1 MNIAA
6 SSRKIF
12 PLFLLLLLFFPSL
25 NAQTFDEVR
34 AAAFGGER
42 AKARTL
48 AKAILAKE
56 FDSDVAVMLG
66 RVYAWDSK
74 YDSARI
80 VLDDVLQRNPRNSE
94 ALDALADLEYWDSR
108 YKQALSYCAR
118 ALATDSV
125 NENFLLKKAKILNS
139 DNQYSQSAQTLK
151 QLLKINPGNSEAIK
165 WLERVRLN
173 QRSNRVSLSYTYDS
187 FDKATNRDPWQLTY
201 LQYTRKTGFGSV
213 IGRVSQARRFETNG
227 TQFEVDAYPRI
238 TENQYLYLNV
248 GLSNSS
254 IYPAQRG
261 GFELN
266 TSLPKAFEASLGF
279 RVLHFSGSKRV
290 IIYTGSLGKY
300 DGNYWFSLRPFVTP
314 NGSDASVS
322 VYLLA
327 RRYFNDP
334 ENYFG
339 LRIGLG
345 SSPDERLKII
355 QTIQQLLDLPVGSDR
370 LKSQSVKF
378 EFNHLIKNSWIVNAG
393 FAVNNEEY
401 FDNSYLDISSQGTKY
416 GINYT
421 FDINIAYQF

>member
-1 MNIAA
+1 MAIPAF
-6 SSRKIF
+6 RKKIF
-12 PLFLLLLLFFPSL
+12 TPILLLFILSQNIFG
-25 NAQTFDEVR
+25 QTFNEVR
-34 AAAFGGER
+34 SAAFSGER

-48 AKAILAKE
+48 ARAILTKE

-80 VLDDVLQRNPRNSE
+80 VLNDVLKRNPKNSE

-108 YKQALSYCAR
+108 YNQALEYCQR
-118 ALATDSV
+118 ALQTDSV

-139 DNQYSQSAQTLK
+139 DEQYSQSAQTLK

-173 QRSNRVSLSYTYDS
+173 QRSNKISLSYTYDS
-187 FDKATNRDPWQLTY
+187 FDKVTNRDPWQLTY
-201 LQYTRKTGFGSV
+201 LQYTRKTGFGTV
-213 IGRVSQARRFETNG
+213 IGRISQARRFETNG

-238 TENQYLYLNV
+238 SENQYLYLNL

-254 IYPAQRG
+254 IYPAQRA

-300 DGNYWFSLRPFVTP
+300 VGNYWFSLRPFVTP
-314 NGSDASVS
+314 NENDASFS
-322 VYLLA
+322 VYFLT
-327 RRYFNDP
+327 RRYFTDP
-334 ENYFG
+334 ENY
-339 LRIGLG
+339 IGVRLGIG

-355 QTIQQLLDLPVGSDR
+355 QQLDPTTTSNR
-370 LKSQSVKF
+370 LKSQSIKF
-378 EFNHLIKNSWIVNAG
+378 EFNHLYKNSWIGNAG
-393 FAVNNEEY
+393 FVINNEE
-401 FDNSYLDISSQGTKY
+401 FFLPSLQKTQFGV
-416 GINYT
+416 NYT